1 MMAMAEAVP
10 PRSQVVVAAFDLD
23 GTLTNGGSV
32 FDWLRAICGT
42 KATYEAA
49 IRLGPALS
57 MAAIKGGKAADM
69 TKEDLF
75 SELLRGKDLE
85 EVEAISKAYAAKH
98 LAKTLRTDA
107 KARLDYHLAAG
118 HHTVI
123 VSASPELYVKEVA
136 RMLGVEGSVATK
148 LAVDAQSKLTG
159 RYEGKNCRGT
169 EKFSRVTVWMRS
181 QSLLGSSEQAPYL
194 WAYGNSRGDRRLLE
208 AADRGVS
215 CARLGRLSRL
225 RGYPT
230 LADVVAETVIA
241 PSA

>member
-1 MMAMAEAVP
+1 MADAVP
-10 PRSQVVVAAFDLD
+10 ARSQVVVAAFDLD

-42 KATYEAA
+42 KQSYQAA
-49 IRLGPALS
+49 LRLGPALT

-75 SELLRGKDLE
+75 SELLRGRDLD
-85 EVEAISKAYAAKH
+85 EVRAISEQYAAKH
-98 LAKTLRTDA
+98 VVATLRTDA
-107 KARLDYHLAAG
+107 KARLDYHLASG

-123 VSASPELYVKEVA
+123 VSASPELYVTEVA
-136 RMLGVEGSVATK
+136 RILGVEGAVATK
-148 LAVDAQSKLTG
+148 LAVDAQGKLTG

-181 QSLLGSSEQAPYL
+181 QGLLGSSEQAPVL

-208 AADRGVS
+208 AADHGVS
-215 CARLGRLSRL
+215 CARLGRFSRL
-225 RGYPT
+225 RGYPS
-230 LADVVAETVIA
+230 LAEVVAA
-241 PSA
+241 PVVPPGS